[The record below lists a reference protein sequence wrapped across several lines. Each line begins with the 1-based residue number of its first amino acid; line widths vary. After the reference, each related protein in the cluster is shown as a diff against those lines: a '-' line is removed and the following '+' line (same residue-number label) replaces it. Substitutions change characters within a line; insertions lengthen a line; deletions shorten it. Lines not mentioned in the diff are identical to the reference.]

1 MDWFQ
6 SWPEDARVGVSRHYL
21 QSYMI
26 VCTEQVKEQVIY
38 MMSFIHNNV
47 SEMCITYYD
56 R

>member
-6 SWPEDARVGVSRHYL
+6 SWPEDARVGVSKHYL
-21 QSYMI
+21 QEYFV
-26 VCTEQVKEQVIY
+26 VCTPEVKTELIN

-47 SEMCITYYD
+47 SDTCITYYD

>member
-6 SWPEDARVGVSRHYL
+6 KWPEDARVSVSRHYL
-21 QSYMI
+21 QEYFI
-26 VCTEQVKEQVIY
+26 VCTNEVKNQVIN

-47 SEMCITYYD
+47 SDIFLVYYD